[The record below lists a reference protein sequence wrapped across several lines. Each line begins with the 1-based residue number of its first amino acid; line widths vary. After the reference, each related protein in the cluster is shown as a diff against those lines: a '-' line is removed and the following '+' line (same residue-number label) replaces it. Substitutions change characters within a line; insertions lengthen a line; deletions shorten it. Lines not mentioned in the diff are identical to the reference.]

1 MEGYGR
7 KNARKALFSHNRSV
21 LIKIYTYIAL
31 FHVGALLFHIQI
43 QNIWKIIIKINRSD
57 IMTVT
62 VLQALVL
69 EQGQLRS
76 ILQSGIHWPKIRWRR
91 SLLQYSLPVESPV
104 SAGANSLELRTLSP
118 SLPCDN
124 TAIHGNH
131 SLAVQRDKVGCRAVQ
146 IQPNQCAS
154 I

>member
-1 MEGYGR
+1 MGE
-7 KNARKALFSHNRSV
+7 KRKALFSHNRSV
-21 LIKIYTYIAL
+21 LIKIYTLSLSCGCIIISWVRA
-31 FHVGALLFHIQI
+31 HIQI

-91 SLLQYSLPVESPV
+91 SLLQYSLPIESPV
-104 SAGANSLELRTLSP
+104 SAAANSLELRTLSP